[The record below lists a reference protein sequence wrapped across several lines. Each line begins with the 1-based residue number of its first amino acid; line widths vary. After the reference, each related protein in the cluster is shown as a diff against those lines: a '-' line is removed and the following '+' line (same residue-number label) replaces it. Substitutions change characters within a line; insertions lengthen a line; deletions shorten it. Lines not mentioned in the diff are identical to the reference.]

1 MTERQIKKMFEERK
15 KIAESIENL
24 VSLNFND
31 KIVQKIAQEEKSLLK
46 ILNLID
52 KRQEALNQY
61 SFILDQQYFDQKFLT
76 KYIQ

>member
-52 KRQEALNQY
+52 QRQEALNQY